1 MVRIRLNVQPI
12 KLFRICVIG
21 CFIMIFL
28 NKQPLNR
35 QGSQNHSFDHQRM
48 NRELDGRQIGNIS
61 RGSHKPMG
69 SKKRGR

>member
-1 MVRIRLNVQPI
+1 
-12 KLFRICVIG
+12 
-21 CFIMIFL
+21 MIFL
-28 NKQPLNR
+28 NIQPLNR
-35 QGSQNHSFDHQRM
+35 QGSQNRSFDHQRM